1 MGLIG
6 GIVGAAV
13 GMGAAG
19 PVGAVVG
26 AVVGSKAGDAL
37 GGGGSST
44 VTYGENPDYSEAM
57 LLASENSKDTAI
69 AAIRAQR
76 FQLGQLAMDSELQKA
91 ANLALSIEKLDT
103 NLQTSLLEYRKSMTA
118 EENRHVEKV
127 AADATHYRSM
137 TAGSEAPDLP
147 APTSEEER
155 G

>member
-1 MGLIG
+1 MGIIG

-26 AVVGSKAGDAL
+26 AVAGSKAGDAL
-37 GGGGSST
+37 SGGGQST

-76 FQLGQLAMDSELQKA
+76 FQLEQLSVDRELQRA
-91 ANLALSIEKLDT
+91 ASLELSIEKLDT
-103 NLQTSLLEYRKSMTA
+103 HLQTSLLEFRQGMVA
-118 EENRHVEKV
+118 EENRHVEKI
-127 AADATHYRSM
+127 AADATQYRSM
-137 TAGSEAPDLP
+137 TAGSETPDLP

-155 G
+155 V

>member
-26 AVVGSKAGDAL
+26 AVVGSEAGDAL

-57 LLASENSKDTAI
+57 LVASENNKETAI

-76 FQLGQLAMDSELQKA
+76 FQLAQLAMDRGLQRA
-91 ANLALSIEKLDT
+91 ANLELSIEKLDT
-103 NLQTSLLEYRKSMTA
+103 HLQTSLLEYRKGMIA
-118 EENRHVEKV
+118 EENHHVEKI
-127 AADATHYRSM
+127 AADASQYRSM
-137 TAGSEAPDLP
+137 TAGSEALDLP
-147 APTSEEER
+147 PPSSEEKE